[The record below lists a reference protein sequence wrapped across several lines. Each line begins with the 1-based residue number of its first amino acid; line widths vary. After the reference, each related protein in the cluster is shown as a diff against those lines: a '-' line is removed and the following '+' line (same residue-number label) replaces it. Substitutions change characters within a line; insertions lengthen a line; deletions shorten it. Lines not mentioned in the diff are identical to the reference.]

1 MPTSS
6 VGARF
11 AAGGAEDA
19 RGSKRGNVF
28 AASDNFA
35 NGLPPHL
42 TRSENTQTV
51 PLKLVAVAVLA
62 VGAIVLAPPGFPGGT
77 ATREP
82 GIDAVDPA
90 WSPNGQRIA
99 FVRQRRTGAGE
110 FGALYLMNADGSG
123 AVQIAA
129 DAAGLQWP
137 TWSPDGRRIAY
148 VSQDP
153 SGKTG
158 IYVISSDGS
167 RARWIGR
174 GFYPDW
180 SPGGRRIAYNSVGL
194 DSDVGDVMVM
204 NPDGSRN
211 VVAAESNGTTAYATP
226 TWSPDGEL
234 LAFVVVDAPD
244 TAGGTVPYLAYIEQV
259 GGVVRQLSRA
269 RAGAP
274 DWSPVGAKIA
284 FTYSDGNRLTI
295 RLLDVRRQRTVFL
308 HDGSHPRW
316 SPDGRQLVFSNEGKI
331 YVMRADGTN
340 VRQLTE

>member
-1 MPTSS
+1 MRRGDVSTPP
-6 VGARF
+6 
-11 AAGGAEDA
+11 A
-19 RGSKRGNVF
+19 RGLT
-28 AASDNFA
+28 A
-35 NGLPPHL
+35 NALYA
-42 TRSENTQTV
+42 RSTW
-51 PLKLVAVAVLA
+51 LKLVAGVVLA
-62 VGAIVLAPPGFPGGT
+62 LGAIVLAPPGFPGGT

-90 WSPNGQRIA
+90 WSPNGLRIA

-129 DAAGLQWP
+129 DAAGLKWP

-158 IYVISSDGS
+158 IYVINNDGS
-167 RARWIGR
+167 RARRIGR
-174 GFYPDW
+174 GIYPDW
-180 SPGGRRIAYNSVGL
+180 SPGGRRIAYNSDDL

-211 VVAAESNGTTAYATP
+211 VVSAESNGTTAYATP

-244 TAGGTVPYLAYIEQV
+244 TAAGGTVPYLAYIKQV
-259 GGVVRQLSRA
+259 GGAVRQLSRA
-269 RAGAP
+269 RAGEP
-274 DWSPVGAKIA
+274 DWSPLGAKIA

-295 RLLDVRRQRTVFL
+295 RLLDIRRQRTVFL

-340 VRQLTE
+340 VQQLTQ